1 MTTAGDHPQQ
11 HVGMATW
18 DDFEIKPTPQIQRQI
33 PGRFECIQ
41 DHVVSQGT
49 MWGYVAQNARR
60 NARPAFFWTFR
71 NARIRAFRAFSTSEM
86 SDINVLHEDEH
97 ILAVFKPRGVPVHG
111 GAKVGARDSLIARL
125 NSSASAPLHLVHRLD
140 EPTTG
145 VLVLAKS
152 RDVARLLEKAFA
164 EALVKK
170 TYVAAVVPETARGGA
185 RWPGEGTIRAPVA
198 GKTATTHFSTLPEWY
213 GGACRL
219 LELTPV
225 TGRTHQLRIHCA
237 TSLGAPILGDRKYG
251 RTRVGAQQEL
261 LEKVGGSRAKYRK
274 APPLFLHCSMVKV
287 PLIRETPRRITLE
300 LSMFT
305 RVVAPLPDHF
315 VTLKSMMQGDER
327 IS

>member
-1 MTTAGDHPQQ
+1 ML
-11 HVGMATW
+11 
-18 DDFEIKPTPQIQRQI
+18 
-33 PGRFECIQ
+33 
-41 DHVVSQGT
+41 
-49 MWGYVAQNARR
+49 GYVAQNARR

-71 NARIRAFRAFSTSEM
+71 NARIRNARIRAFSTSEM

-125 NSSASAPLHLVHRLD
+125 NSSSASAPLHLVHRLD